1 MVQHLVK
8 LMDPHSEEVVEGETF
23 LWKELQSLLC
33 PFYSRFIFW
42 IMTRVAAVRGREH

>member
-1 MVQHLVK
+1 MQ
-8 LMDPHSEEVVEGETF
+8 LMDPHSEEVVEGEEF

-42 IMTRVAAVRGREH
+42 IMTRVAPAGASER